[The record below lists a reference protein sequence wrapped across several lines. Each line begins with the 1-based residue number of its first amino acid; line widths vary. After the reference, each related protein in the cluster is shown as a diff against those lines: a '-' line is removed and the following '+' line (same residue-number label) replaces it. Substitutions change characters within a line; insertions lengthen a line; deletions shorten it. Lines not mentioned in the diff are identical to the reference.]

1 MSCLSII
8 KTDGGLTHLL
18 FPSSPHRSSSSSF
31 LPYLLIAPP
40 VPPLLSLPSS
50 PPSPPS
56 TISQIQ
62 GYSDLHDGSVLK
74 KAQLHYNMDEFREI
88 DDDALDDDVSA
99 IPVRLV
105 LSLHP
110 LFSPHPSL
118 SHSFSLYPHPT
129 FLLQTLCQPLHP
141 ILPYPPPSSSPS
153 LYPPRMRQSGRA
165 FFVKASSL
173 SQRWQSYFLW
183 RPSNFSSPSLRTTP
197 RLTSASDRS

>member
-40 VPPLLSLPSS
+40 VPPLLSLPSCPSPPVPPLLSLPSS

-56 TISQIQ
+56 LPSLRYKAVLISMME
-62 GYSDLHDGSVLK
+62 SVLK
-74 KAQLHYNMDEFREI
+74 KVQLHYNMDELWEI

-118 SHSFSLYPHPT
+118 SHSFSLYPPPT
-129 FLLQTLCQPLHP
+129 FSKLSVNHFTPSFLTPLP
-141 ILPYPPPSSSPS
+141 LPPPPSTLPE
-153 LYPPRMRQSGRA
+153 
-165 FFVKASSL
+165 
-173 SQRWQSYFLW
+173 
-183 RPSNFSSPSLRTTP
+183 
-197 RLTSASDRS
+197 